1 MENTIIV
8 RSPIL
13 PLCINSLIKQDKI
26 DVVNNLI
33 KLHYSKSIA
42 HPLEDFSTNLNNKNL
57 KYFLKS
63 SYRTTEFNGMVDEFL
78 VNNTYKIE
86 SHKKKAVVK
95 NYLSNKQY
103 STVRIGIN
111 PFTYKYEDNFYI
123 IFTSKSGIQK
133 IENNFFIQTI
143 VKLLEKQKYNYKK
156 LTSMLIKILSLS
168 EKIVKENIDE
178 LLNSEFLLMYN
189 RKLQKFGNINGNYF
203 IKKSISELTNINLK
217 DSTIKNLESIMRSL
231 LSNVEYTGYSR
242 AVNYFIEAYGAN
254 LISLEVLSKDSKFIK
269 NILSIQSLIPSDCKF
284 MTLIKEKQQQAIL
297 LNKQVIE
304 INWKE
309 IKKYIFSE
317 ITESD
322 RGFDL
327 FFHLYSK
334 NSEDI
339 LDIDTGHN
347 IYNSGKSHYLFE
359 SDSEVI
365 EYDFFE
371 DTIWYLSRKN
381 REDDIK
387 VVSENFHRYYI
398 GVNKNNEFFVYD
410 NVKEQPVNLIAKNNI
425 NLALYPIPFQLL
437 LICSNKNNLTCNL
450 RKLFLLENSFFTPE
464 VRVNNVIL
472 NKKTWNFTKL
482 KYIVSSFEKF
492 SLFIEQL
499 LSKKIIPVEVVLFD
513 GDIQS
518 LYNLKLVRD
527 LRFIYSQIK
536 KEKEVIL
543 KENLQGDSPIRINKR
558 THANQCIISFPYR
571 DVPAIKYDTNMK
583 LLNTGRERTEE
594 EYYTVTFTADEYR
607 LMEDLHKIKIKLIQK
622 LDIKR
627 YFWINYRN
635 IYDNFELRLRVKR
648 DYIPQILLEIEN
660 ISYKGISVKI
670 EKYSYEFYRYHN
682 IGEVAFKKL
691 SIYDS
696 YFFDYVESTSNDN
709 ITKVILNT
717 NTWLE
722 AFYGD
727 SLIKKMKILEKY
739 YTIRRNNK
747 LKKYFQPIKNEVYEK
762 KLLNIKEILLEENIS
777 FLSVQ
782 EIQSLIHVSNNRII
796 GTNRKLE
803 REIYKE
809 ILVDLKGI
817 GYTHG
822 IL

>member
-86 SHKKKAVVK
+86 SHQKKAVVK

-722 AFYGD
+722 AFCGD

>member
-1 MENTIIV
+1 
-8 RSPIL
+8 
-13 PLCINSLIKQDKI
+13 
-26 DVVNNLI
+26 
-33 KLHYSKSIA
+33 
-42 HPLEDFSTNLNNKNL
+42 
-57 KYFLKS
+57 
-63 SYRTTEFNGMVDEFL
+63 
-78 VNNTYKIE
+78 
-86 SHKKKAVVK
+86 
-95 NYLSNKQY
+95 
-103 STVRIGIN
+103 
-111 PFTYKYEDNFYI
+111 
-123 IFTSKSGIQK
+123 
-133 IENNFFIQTI
+133 
-143 VKLLEKQKYNYKK
+143 
-156 LTSMLIKILSLS
+156 MLIKILSLS

-437 LICSNKNNLTCNL
+437 LICSNKN
-450 RKLFLLENSFFTPE
+450 
-464 VRVNNVIL
+464 
-472 NKKTWNFTKL
+472 
-482 KYIVSSFEKF
+482 
-492 SLFIEQL
+492 
-499 LSKKIIPVEVVLFD
+499 
-513 GDIQS
+513 
-518 LYNLKLVRD
+518 
-527 LRFIYSQIK
+527 
-536 KEKEVIL
+536 
-543 KENLQGDSPIRINKR
+543 
-558 THANQCIISFPYR
+558 
-571 DVPAIKYDTNMK
+571 
-583 LLNTGRERTEE
+583 
-594 EYYTVTFTADEYR
+594 
-607 LMEDLHKIKIKLIQK
+607 
-622 LDIKR
+622 
-627 YFWINYRN
+627 
-635 IYDNFELRLRVKR
+635 
-648 DYIPQILLEIEN
+648 
-660 ISYKGISVKI
+660 
-670 EKYSYEFYRYHN
+670 
-682 IGEVAFKKL
+682 
-691 SIYDS
+691 
-696 YFFDYVESTSNDN
+696 
-709 ITKVILNT
+709 
-717 NTWLE
+717 
-722 AFYGD
+722 
-727 SLIKKMKILEKY
+727 
-739 YTIRRNNK
+739 
-747 LKKYFQPIKNEVYEK
+747 
-762 KLLNIKEILLEENIS
+762 
-777 FLSVQ
+777 
-782 EIQSLIHVSNNRII
+782 
-796 GTNRKLE
+796 
-803 REIYKE
+803 
-809 ILVDLKGI
+809 
-817 GYTHG
+817 
-822 IL
+822 

>member
-86 SHKKKAVVK
+86 SHQKKAVVK

-123 IFTSKSGIQK
+123 IFSSKSGIQK

>member
-722 AFYGD
+722 AFCGD

>member
-86 SHKKKAVVK
+86 SHQKKAVVK

>member
-607 LMEDLHKIKIKLIQK
+607 LM
-622 LDIKR
+622 
-627 YFWINYRN
+627 
-635 IYDNFELRLRVKR
+635 
-648 DYIPQILLEIEN
+648 
-660 ISYKGISVKI
+660 
-670 EKYSYEFYRYHN
+670 
-682 IGEVAFKKL
+682 
-691 SIYDS
+691 
-696 YFFDYVESTSNDN
+696 
-709 ITKVILNT
+709 
-717 NTWLE
+717 
-722 AFYGD
+722 
-727 SLIKKMKILEKY
+727 
-739 YTIRRNNK
+739 
-747 LKKYFQPIKNEVYEK
+747 
-762 KLLNIKEILLEENIS
+762 
-777 FLSVQ
+777 
-782 EIQSLIHVSNNRII
+782 
-796 GTNRKLE
+796 
-803 REIYKE
+803 
-809 ILVDLKGI
+809 
-817 GYTHG
+817 
-822 IL
+822 

>member
-86 SHKKKAVVK
+86 SHQKKAVVK

-156 LTSMLIKILSLS
+156 LISMLIKILSLS

>member
-86 SHKKKAVVK
+86 SHQKKAVVK

-242 AVNYFIEAYGAN
+242 TVNYFIEAYGAN

-322 RGFDL
+322 RGLDL

>member
-63 SYRTTEFNGMVDEFL
+63 SYRTTEYNGMVDEFL

-86 SHKKKAVVK
+86 SHQKKAVVK

>member
-86 SHKKKAVVK
+86 SHQKKAVVK

-482 KYIVSSFEKF
+482 KYIVSSFERF